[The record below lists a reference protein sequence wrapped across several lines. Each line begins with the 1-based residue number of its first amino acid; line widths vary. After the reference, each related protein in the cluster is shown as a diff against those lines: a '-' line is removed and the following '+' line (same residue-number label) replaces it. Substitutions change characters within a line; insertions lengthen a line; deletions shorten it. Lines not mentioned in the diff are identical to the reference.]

1 MKRALDRAIV
11 VGLLGAALVVFAWSV
26 QRAAAQSAQTRLTD
40 PVLAEAFNRVSD
52 RLMCQCGCNEGLRVC
67 NHQNC
72 PSAIPMR
79 REIEKKLQAG
89 ETEDQIVQDF
99 VDEYGLKV
107 LSAPPAS
114 GFNLAAWVMPG
125 FAILAGLLL
134 IVHFAGHWI
143 TKRRAS
149 ESKPSPDIDPEL
161 AARIE
166 RELKSLD
173 G

>member
-1 MKRALDRAIV
+1 MSRAIDRV
-11 VGLLGAALVVFAWSV
+11 VLACLLGAALLVFALGV
-26 QRAAAQSAQTRLTD
+26 QHARAQSAQTRLTD

-79 REIEKKLQAG
+79 REIERQLQAG
-89 ETEDQIVQDF
+89 RTEDAIVQSF

-125 FAILAGLLL
+125 FVILAGLLL
-134 IVHFAGHWI
+134 LIHFAGHWI
-143 TKRRAS
+143 VRRRSGDAA
-149 ESKPSPDIDPEL
+149 PDPTIDPEL
-161 AARIE
+161 AERIE
-166 RELKSLD
+166 RELKSVD